1 MNRRIKGHVIMNLS
15 DEKVVINSALS
26 GIAQIPPDVVRRL
39 GEARVYDLLSAAA
52 AEAILLRF
60 ASLPSPEETLQFV
73 SQLHGR
79 FPELT
84 PVIRP
89 LATEGVIRTAFGE
102 TGLIDGI
109 QPMYLRGLLFVLPY
123 AIATQLDFS
132 SQERAAF
139 VERVLHANDSAP
151 VGAV

>member
-1 MNRRIKGHVIMNLS
+1 MNLS

-26 GIAQIPPDVVRRL
+26 GIAQIPPDVVSRL
-39 GEARVYDLLSAAA
+39 GESHIYDLLSAAA
-52 AEAILLRF
+52 SEAILLRF
-60 ASLPSPEETLQFV
+60 ASLPSPEETLHFV

-109 QPMYLRGLLFVLPY
+109 QPPYLRGLLFVLPY
-123 AIATQLDFS
+123 AIASQLDLTAD
-132 SQERAAF
+132 ERAAF
-139 VERVLHANDSAP
+139 TERVLLAHSNATA
-151 VGAV
+151 GAA